1 MKTKKIFKT
10 LLILTVILII
20 VAVIGKKAGW
30 FGKGITYKVSTEIV
44 QTRSIIETI
53 TANGKVQPEKEIK
66 ISPEISGEIVDLYVK
81 EGDEVKQ
88 GDLIAVIDTLP
99 YALQYA
105 EAQANLLDLSAGT
118 ATQSSQIR
126 SLQADAKGLD
136 QEAGRASALSQSGA
150 STPQQVDKA
159 IAARDAARYRVEASK
174 SSLTSL
180 EAKKQALQ
188 SRLELL
194 ANQLE
199 RCRILA
205 PANGRVLTRYRNPG
219 EAVSPGQSVFEVGR
233 SDSVHADFF
242 IPQEGLSS
250 LHLGDTVNIRSGGE
264 SNATNIPAVIRFISS
279 EAEFTPKN
287 IQTRESRAELIF
299 RVRAVSSSGGGAL
312 KRGLPV
318 EIWQ

>member
-1 MKTKKIFKT
+1 MRNKLNRQTSGKVLLAVLMATTVSLSMMISGCKKKETGF
-10 LLILTVILII
+10 LGS
-20 VAVIGKKAGW
+20 AVIEAETW
-30 FGKGITYKVSTEIV
+30 QIPALV
-44 QTRSIIETI
+44 QGPLLAVLR
-53 TANGKVQPEKEIK
+53 
-66 ISPEISGEIVDLYVK
+66 D

-88 GDLIAVIDTLP
+88 GDLIALIDTLP

-105 EAQANLLDLSAGT
+105 EAQANLLDLTAGT

-136 QEAGRASALSQSGA
+136 QEAGRARALSQSGA

-159 IAARDAARYRVEASK
+159 VAARDAARYRVEASK

-205 PANGRVLTRYRNPG
+205 PADGRVLTRYRNPG
-219 EAVSPGQSVFEVGR
+219 EAVSPGQSVFELGR

-242 IPQEGLSS
+242 VPQEELSS
-250 LHLGDTVNIRSGGE
+250 LHLGDTVRIRIEGAKE
-264 SNATNIPAVIRFISS
+264 STAQHVSAVIRFISS

-299 RVRAVSSSGGGAL
+299 RVRAVSSSGNGTL

-318 EIWQ
+318 EIWR

>member
-1 MKTKKIFKT
+1 MKPMKNKMKNVFIVTGTLFSVLLAVSVSGCKTKDTGF
-10 LLILTVILII
+10 LGS
-20 VAVIGKKAGW
+20 AVIEAETW
-30 FGKGITYKVSTEIV
+30 QVPALV
-44 QTRSIIETI
+44 QGPLLSVLRE
-53 TANGKVQPEKEIK
+53 
-66 ISPEISGEIVDLYVK
+66 
-81 EGDEVKQ
+81 EGDEVRR

-105 EAQANLLDLSAGT
+105 EAVANLQDLSAGT

-126 SLQADAKGLD
+126 SLQADAKGLE
-136 QEAGRASALSQSGA
+136 QEAGRARALSQSGA

-159 IAARDAARYRVEASK
+159 VAARDAAKFRVEASK

-180 EAKKQALQ
+180 QAKRQALQ

-199 RCRILA
+199 RCKILS
-205 PANGRVLTRYRNPG
+205 PADGRVLTRYRNPG
-219 EAVSPGQSVFEVGR
+219 EAVSPGQSVFELGR

-242 IPQEGLSS
+242 VPQAELSS
-250 LHLGDTVNIRSGGE
+250 LHLGDKVRIRVGGE
-264 SNATNIPAVIRFISS
+264 SNAQYIPATVRFISS

-299 RVRAVSSSGGGAL
+299 RVRAVSSSGNGGL
-312 KRGLPV
+312 KRGMPV
-318 EIWQ
+318 EIWR